1 MSLDKAIQ
9 YGKERRKEYRYSK
22 AIAKS
27 CRNHGG
33 CPWCESNRFHNS
45 LVKIQAMKEKEKDY
59 EQSRDEETT

>member
-9 YGKERRKEYRYSK
+9 YGKERRKPYRGSK
-22 AIAKS
+22 SIDRT
-27 CRNHGG
+27 CRNHGSCG
-33 CPWCESNRFHNS
+33 WCAGNRFHNS